1 MKIKYSLFFIVLILV
16 GCASGPSAKYDVKKA
31 DPNLPIVA
39 GGMSVWSRG
48 MGTGTGFDLKNEDTG
63 EFIGYTGAKSFFLR
77 LPPGNYTVHSI
88 GSRQGGT
95 GSKDTSFAFTVTNE
109 PFQYIGT
116 LVKSF
121 HINAG
126 FDVLNRKP
134 VAHRTY
140 GVWEPIFVGGSE
152 TRKPGEVLDPYTQIF
167 VYEDFDNVVTD
178 FKTQFPEFSSAKFEK
193 NFIK

>member
-1 MKIKYSLFFIVLILV
+1 MKIKYSLFILVFLFV
-16 GCASGPSAKYDVKKA
+16 GCASGPSPKYDVKKA
-31 DPNLPIVA
+31 DSNLPVVV
-39 GGMSVWSRG
+39 GGISVWSRG
-48 MGTGTGFDLKNEDTG
+48 VGSGTGFDLKNEDTG

-95 GSKDTSFAFTVTNE
+95 GSKDTSFAFTVSDE

-121 HINAG
+121 HIGAG
-126 FDVLNRKP
+126 FDVLGRKP
-134 VAHRTY
+134 ISKRTY
-140 GVWEPIFVGGSE
+140 GVWEPIFIGGSE
-152 TRKPGEVLDPYTQIF
+152 TRKPGEVQAPFTQVF
-167 VYEDFDNVVTD
+167 VFDDYDKVIKD
-178 FKTQFPEFSSAKFEK
+178 FKTQFPEFSTAKFTK